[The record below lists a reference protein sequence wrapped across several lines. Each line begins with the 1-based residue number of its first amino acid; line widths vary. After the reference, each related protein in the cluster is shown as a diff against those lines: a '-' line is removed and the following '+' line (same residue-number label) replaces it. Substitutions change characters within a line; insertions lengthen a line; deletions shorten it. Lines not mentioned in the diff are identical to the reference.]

1 MSHKAQQVTKDHNI
15 GNIKQKIIEPC
26 YTKLKKELVRNMT

>member
-1 MSHKAQQVTKDHNI
+1 MSHEVGRVTKIQNI

-26 YTKLKKELVRNMT
+26 YTTC